1 MTQNGIIFELQEGGE
16 GKGLTELTE
25 LELGGVVLNIF
36 YYLAYTKCEKY
47 H

>member
-1 MTQNGIIFELQEGGE
+1 MESFFSYKRGGGE

-25 LELGGVVLNIF
+25 LELGVVVLNIF

>member
-1 MTQNGIIFELQEGGE
+1 MESFLSYKREGE

-25 LELGGVVLNIF
+25 LELGGGVVLNIF